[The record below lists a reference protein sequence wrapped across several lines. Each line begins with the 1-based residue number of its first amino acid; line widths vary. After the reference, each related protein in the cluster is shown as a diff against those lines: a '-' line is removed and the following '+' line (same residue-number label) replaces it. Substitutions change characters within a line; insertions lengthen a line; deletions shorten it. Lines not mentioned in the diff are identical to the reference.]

1 MITHSGKET
10 RQEKE
15 QQWVWTKFEK
25 VGGNIGGSS

>member
-15 QQWVWTKFEK
+15 QWVWTKFENG
-25 VGGNIGGSS
+25 GGNIGGSS